1 MLVTFKKI
9 LCFTLSMLLFLT
21 ITACGTVDE
30 DYGKAPENENAQ
42 NATDIISNRN
52 NADTAI
58 MSLDRVMSNYIDISL
73 FDEENYADIY
83 LGKKFDIDA
92 HYIGQILEIPT
103 KLEDLEENGW
113 ILADGNAYNANSLVF
128 SYESVDI
135 TLVNSNGIKLS
146 AQIFNSSRSSKALS
160 KCYVVKYSIENNY
173 YTNPQDY
180 NSFNINGITN
190 SMAITDIIEIL
201 GTPSHF
207 YAVSENNYYLD
218 YFITKKDRRNGIT
231 IYVNPIDDV
240 ITKIEISYYK

>member
-1 MLVTFKKI
+1 
-9 LCFTLSMLLFLT
+9 MLLIFRRIFCVFVALLLL
-21 ITACGTVDE
+21 ITTAACGTVDE
-30 DYGKAPENENAQ
+30 DYGKAPEKENTQ
-42 NATDIISNRN
+42 NTADVVSNRN
-52 NADTAI
+52 NADTTI

-73 FDEENYADIY
+73 FDEENYADVY
-83 LGKKFDIDA
+83 LGKRFDIDA
-92 HYIGQILEIPT
+92 QYLGKTLEVPT

-113 ILADGNAYNANSLVF
+113 VLAEGNSYNANSLVF

-135 TLVNSNGIKLS
+135 ILTNSEGKKIS
-146 AQIFNSSRSSKALS
+146 AQMFNSSRSSKALS

-190 SMAITDIIEIL
+190 SMAITDIIQIL

-207 YAVSENNYYLD
+207 YAVSNNCYYLD
-218 YFITKKDRRNGIT
+218 YFISKKDRRNGIT
-231 IYVNPIDDV
+231 VFVNPIDDI